1 MPFKSKAQMR
11 YLYAKEP
18 KIAKRWAAETM
29 EMSELP
35 EHKKKRKLLNRK

>member
-1 MPFKSKAQMR
+1 MSFKSKKQAAW
-11 YLYAKEP
+11 LFKNEP

-35 EHKKKRKLLNRK
+35 DKVKKRKILKGR